1 MESPLTV
8 GAKILYFESGDLIFK
23 DSLNFFAM
31 PLEKFPATFNL
42 TELHKGWFPHAF
54 NKECNFSYVGP
65 FPPKDDYDPDSMDN
79 KKREKFL
86 TWYNQQ
92 VSSNAIFNFQEELL
106 KYCESDVALLKEGCL
121 KFVKEFEEIA
131 GFNPFTQSIT
141 IAADMKQDKWHE
153 TGPNQLVS
161 IIESISIFE
170 RDISQN

>member
-1 MESPLTV
+1 
-8 GAKILYFESGDLIFK
+8 
-23 DSLNFFAM
+23 M

-42 TELHKGWFPHAF
+42 MELHKGWFPHAF

-65 FPPKDDYDPDSMDN
+65 FPAKEDYDPDSMDS
-79 KKREKFL
+79 KKRENFL
-86 TWYNQQ
+86 TWHNQQ

-121 KFVKEFEEIA
+121 KFIKEFKEIA

-141 IAADMKQDKWHE
+141 ITADMKQDKWHE

-170 RDISQN
+170 RHICQN